1 MTEDKIRLLVVDD
14 HAMVREGL
22 HMVLAAQP
30 DMEVVGEAANGQE
43 ALEMVR
49 LHDPDIVLMDITMPG
64 MSGIEATKGI
74 AGTGLKAKVL
84 GLTVHENL
92 EYFFHMLAAGA
103 SGYILKRATSL
114 ELLSAIRS
122 IHQGGVY
129 LSATMAAHM
138 AAEYISHQGR
148 AIRAGD
154 DGLTARE
161 VEVLHL
167 IAQGLTNQDAAKALH
182 LSVYTVQTH
191 RANFMRKLGLENRQ
205 QLMRYAVRKGYLDQE
220 R

>member
-1 MTEDKIRLLVVDD
+1 VDKIRVLVVDD
-14 HAMVREGL
+14 HAIVREGL
-22 HMVLAAQP
+22 RHILATQS
-30 DMEVVGEAANGQE
+30 DIDVVGEAANGQE